1 MHPRPIHD
9 PINRPN
15 PRRLWSRAAWLLFGG
30 RCGGSKPFSS
40 RTHPDCHTRHTLE
53 HTHTHMAHGHFTHRS
68 QNEPACLK
76 NRSSDETRA
85 RLNHRN
91 SPTAELAWRQER
103 GGPFSAATPEAGL
116 LTQTK
121 WPDDAQKCPAP
132 HPPPPAPPG
141 RPSPP
146 PRLPTRRGRCMAP
159 VRGASE
165 RRNAGLM
172 EKIKDD
178 AAREG
183 RELGSWRG
191 GKGGHASLG
200 CIHRRHDVSS
210 PPLPPPHMSL
220 LSPHQPPPPFR
231 LRLER
236 NTIHTIGP
244 TIVARLEGTR
254 RHVTGGSDLRLP
266 LRLRVITAIA

>member
-1 MHPRPIHD
+1 MTVV
-9 PINRPN
+9 
-15 PRRLWSRAAWLLFGG
+15 WW
-30 RCGGSKPFSS
+30 KVWWQQ
-40 RTHPDCHTRHTLE
+40 TLQLSCAPPTATPATPSGA
-53 HTHTHMAHGHFTHRS
+53 HTHGPRTFYAPQQRS

-91 SPTAELAWRQER
+91 SPTAELAWRQGR
-103 GGPFSAATPEAGL
+103 GGPFSAATPEAGWI
-116 LTQTK
+116 TQTK
-121 WPDDAQKCPAP
+121 WAP
-132 HPPPPAPPG
+132 TTTKKMPRTTHPLQA

-146 PRLPTRRGRCMAP
+146 PRPPTRRGRRMAP

-165 RRNAGLM
+165 RQNAGLV

-191 GKGGHASLG
+191 KKEGHASPG
-200 CIHRRHDVSS
+200 CIHDDMS
-210 PPLPPPHMSL
+210 PPHHHTPSL
-220 LSPHQPPPPFR
+220 FSPHQAPLPPFR

-236 NTIHTIGP
+236 NTMHTIGP
-244 TIVARLEGTR
+244 TIVARPEGTR
-254 RHVTGGSDLRLP
+254 RHVTGGKRSSPPSSLASSYSNS
-266 LRLRVITAIA
+266 VVA